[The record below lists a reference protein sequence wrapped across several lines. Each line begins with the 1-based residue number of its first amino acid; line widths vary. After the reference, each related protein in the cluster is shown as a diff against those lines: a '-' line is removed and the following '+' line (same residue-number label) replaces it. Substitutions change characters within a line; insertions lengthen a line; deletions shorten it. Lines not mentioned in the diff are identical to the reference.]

1 MKKSALFL
9 ATLCSSALLL
19 GSCNSD
25 KNADTTAAT
34 TSAPADS
41 AAASGEMAGMDHA
54 GMNHAGTGAAAASPL
69 MASMDEMM
77 AKMDAMK
84 PKGNTDHDFAHMM
97 MEHHK
102 GAVAMADIE
111 LRDGKDATMRQMAE
125 KIKAD
130 QQKEIGELEPI
141 AERLD
146 AAPTNYKPQDPADPF
161 TAQMKTSMDHMMKNM
176 PTLVADPD
184 MNFNM
189 LMTVHHQSAMD
200 MAEAE
205 LAHGKDTKLKE
216 MAQKMIDAQKKE
228 IEQFK
233 AWHAKNADKMKPT
246 AAVYECPMG
255 CEGSQSTK
263 PGKCPT
269 CEMELVKKA

>member
-1 MKKSALFL
+1 MKKSSFFL
-9 ATLCSSALLL
+9 AALCSGTLLL
-19 GSCNSD
+19 SSCNSD
-25 KNADTTAAT
+25 KSADTTATTTENTTVAT
-34 TSAPADS
+34 DS
-41 AAASGEMAGMDHA
+41 AAGGMAGMDQSKMA
-54 GMNHAGTGAAAASPL
+54 AGAAGASPL
-69 MASMDEMM
+69 VASMNDMM

-84 PKGNTDHDFAHMM
+84 MKGNTDHDFAHMM
-97 MEHHK
+97 IEHHK

-130 QQKEIGELEPI
+130 QQKELGEMEPI

-146 AAPTNYKPQDPADPF
+146 SAPNNYKPTDPNDPF
-161 TAQMKTSMDHMMKNM
+161 TAQMKTSMTHMMSNM
-176 PTLVADPD
+176 PTPVADAD

-216 MAQKMIDAQKKE
+216 LAQQMVNAQKKE

-233 AWHAKNADKMKPT
+233 AWHAQNANKM
-246 AAVYECPMG
+246 
-255 CEGSQSTK
+255 
-263 PGKCPT
+263 
-269 CEMELVKKA
+269 